1 MSMVE
6 NTSQEKLTKKEN
18 MEGENESLL
27 RGEQSEE
34 SNRQNYEEDKEL
46 DGGWGWIVV
55 FACFLTT
62 FVLDGIGY
70 SFGIFME
77 PLKAELGEG
86 NFGVASIGS
95 IQIAVYLSSGPV
107 VAGLVTKFGAR
118 PVCITGSLLACVG
131 LLGASF
137 AWNVSSLLV
146 CYSLV
151 TGVGFGCM
159 YIPGVVASQEHF
171 TKRRA
176 LATGIAVCGTG
187 MGTLVLPPLVET
199 AIEHHGWRWAF
210 RILSG
215 ICMGS
220 VMCGAAMF
228 PAKRT
233 QNSKPEESESSS
245 VSTERSECKGWRWIL
260 SLIVGPSLASSDSL
274 LLFLMVMIGDFLAT
288 MSLYIPYTHLPD
300 MAVARGVEPRNAAF
314 LISAAGICSTL
325 GRVLAGLLCDQR
337 KLHPMTITCVATG
350 MAALQAFLLISCT
363 QYWMFLILTSGFGLA
378 TGFWV
383 ACETPLIIRTLSFEH
398 LTPAFGLLTAGG
410 GVAALTGAPL
420 AGYAVDLSKT
430 DKGMAVVIC
439 GCIMGTSGLVYAA
452 ATVYRLYRERRVAR
466 RGYQQI

>member
-1 MSMVE
+1 V
-6 NTSQEKLTKKEN
+6 
-18 MEGENESLL
+18 
-27 RGEQSEE
+27 
-34 SNRQNYEEDKEL
+34 
-46 DGGWGWIVV
+46 VV

-77 PLKAELGEG
+77 PLKSELGEG

-118 PVCITGSLLACVG
+118 PVCITGSCLASLG

-137 AWNVSSLLV
+137 AWNVTSLLM

-171 TKRRA
+171 TTRRA

-187 MGTLVLPPLVET
+187 IGTLVMPPLVET

-215 ICMGS
+215 ICLGS
-220 VMCGAAMF
+220 VACGLAMF
-228 PAKRT
+228 PARRDGNT
-233 QNSKPEESESSS
+233 KPEEEETSS
-245 VSTERSECKGWRWIL
+245 VSTQTSECKGWRWVL

-274 LLFLMVMIGDFLAT
+274 LLFLMIMIGDFLAT
-288 MSLYIPYTHLPD
+288 MSLYIPYVQLPD
-300 MAVARGVEPRNAAF
+300 MAIARGVEPRNAAF
-314 LISAAGICSTL
+314 LISAAGICSTV

-337 KLHPMTITCVATG
+337 KLHPMTITCMATG
-350 MAALQAFLLISCT
+350 LAALQAFLLISCS

-383 ACETPLIIRTLSFEH
+383 ACETPLIIRTLSFDH

-420 AGYAVDLSKT
+420 AGYAVDLSST
-430 DKGMAVVIC
+430 DKGMALVIC
-439 GCIMGTSGLVYAA
+439 GCIMATSCIMYAA
-452 ATVYRLYRERRVAR
+452 ATLYRLYRDGWG
-466 RGYQQI
+466 RGMGRDGYAQI